1 MHAASGYDPRIVT
14 GRALPS
20 NPFGGMTLTPAPP
33 DVVVLFA
40 VVFATY
46 VAQFFDA
53 TRIVPAL
60 LHLSPGIW
68 MAGFVWKLVTYPFA
82 GYGAASPWIVLE
94 LLFGFF
100 FGRDLYYRL
109 GRGRFWRTLLT
120 VAVVAALAACAVE
133 MALRA
138 TSGGHPAPFTLMQGQ
153 RLLITVFIA
162 GFATLMGEAT
172 ILLFFVLP
180 LKARWFLG
188 LEVLFAF
195 LAYLG
200 TKDLAGFVG
209 LLVAVGLTWALLTRR
224 GPRRALRELW
234 LRFQE
239 RRMRAKLDR
248 LRKKRGFRVVPG
260 GGEGGGGNVTPG
272 PWLN

>member
-1 MHAASGYDPRIVT
+1 MS
-14 GRALPS
+14 
-20 NPFGGMTLTPAPP
+20 LTPAPT
-33 DVVVLFA
+33 DVIVLFA
-40 VVFATY
+40 VVFLTY
-46 VAQFFDA
+46 VAQFFDGS
-53 TRIVPAL
+53 RLLPAL
-60 LHLSPGIW
+60 LHLSPAVWLG
-68 MAGFVWKLVTYPFA
+68 GFVWQLVTFPFA

-109 GRGRFWRTLLT
+109 GRKRFWRTLLT
-120 VAVVAALAACAVE
+120 VALVSALAACALE

-138 TSGGHPAPFTLMQGQ
+138 AGGGHPAAFGLMQGQ
-153 RLLITVFIA
+153 RFLITVFIA
-162 GFATLMGEAT
+162 GFATLSGEAT

-180 LKARWFLG
+180 IQARWFLG

-209 LLVAVGLTWALLTRR
+209 LLLAIGLTWALLTRR
-224 GPRRALRELW
+224 GPRRALREMW

-239 RRMRAKLDR
+239 RRMRAKLDHLR
-248 LRKKRGFRVVPG
+248 RKKGFRVIPG

-272 PWLN
+272 PWVH